1 MTEYISRQAAF
12 AICDELFHDDDLHA
26 PPSVW
31 HGLYRIKQLP
41 AADVRENVKGE
52 WIWNPDGMDWG
63 IGAWVCS
70 ECGSKP
76 ETWWESDKNIA
87 PLRCSGSSYCPNCGA
102 DMRKE
107 LKRFTID
114 LLPS

>member
-1 MTEYISRQAAF
+1 MNRYIDADLMKQS
-12 AICDELFHDDDLHA
+12 IPNTKMDEFENCRYCRLLDEEQVKDLIDA
-26 PPSVW
+26 QPT
-31 HGLYRIKQLP
+31 
-41 AADVRENVKGE
+41 ADVRENVKGE

-76 ETWWESDKNIA
+76 ETWWESDKSIA

-102 DMRKE
+102 DMRGK
-107 LKRFTID
+107 K
-114 LLPS
+114 